1 LIWRKAAGAANR
13 DHATPYREKTTMRI
27 PHELRDEF
35 PDAIARIEQLKKS
48 DHDFGVAVT
57 RYDEVNAAIHRIEA
71 GWEPTAD
78 EVLENLKK
86 ERLSLKDRINAILHT
101 RASPA
106 AKTS

>member
-1 LIWRKAAGAANR
+1 
-13 DHATPYREKTTMRI
+13 MRI

-35 PDAIARIEQLKKS
+35 PDAIARIERLKKT
-48 DHDFGVAVT
+48 DHDFGQAAT
-57 RYDEVNAAIHRIEA
+57 RYDEVNSAIHRIEA

-86 ERLSLKDRINAILHT
+86 ERLSLKDRINAMLHT
-101 RASPA
+101 RADPA